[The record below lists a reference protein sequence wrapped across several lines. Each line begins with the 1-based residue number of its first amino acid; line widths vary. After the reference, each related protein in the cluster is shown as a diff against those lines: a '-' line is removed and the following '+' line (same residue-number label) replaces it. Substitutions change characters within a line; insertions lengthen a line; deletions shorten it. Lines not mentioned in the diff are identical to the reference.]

1 MSSAVDRRRHAR
13 HLTLP
18 GVGEEGQR
26 RLGAATVELRGGG
39 LRGWVARRYLEAAGV
54 GRVHGAE
61 GAEEAREAPVPWEAV
76 GSEEVGTPREAVG
89 TQPAEIVGAP
99 WVEGELRVAASREV
113 TAGALEALGLLRG
126 VLRP

>member
-61 GAEEAREAPVPWEAV
+61 EAEGARAAQ
-76 GSEEVGTPREAVG
+76 GPREADGSQVG
-89 TQPAEIVGAP
+89 APRAESTEALWADVAGAP
-99 WVEGELRVAASREV
+99 WVEEELRVTASREV
-113 TAGALEALGLLRG
+113 TAGALEALRLLRG
-126 VLRP
+126 ALEP

>member
-54 GRVHGAE
+54 GRVHGTE
-61 GAEEAREAPVPWEAV
+61 GAREAQA
-76 GSEEVGTPREAVG
+76 PREAIGSEVV
-89 TQPAEIVGAP
+89 EAP
-99 WVEGELRVAASREV
+99 WVEVELKVATSREV

-126 VLRP
+126 ALEP